1 MTNAQA
7 GLISDFMHGS
17 RAGRLSR
24 RIVRIGFVVVF
35 GAMSVFH
42 FPVMA
47 FGGDPHSGHSHAAE
61 PSHHHDSDCGDAH
74 PADIAAC
81 NGFACFLAVEP
92 ALLASRPL
100 HAVLFGVISFDRADF
115 RLALAAQP
123 DLPPPR
129 LQA

>member
-61 PSHHHDSDCGDAH
+61 PSHHHDSDCGDDVATYFVQALNLSATGS
-74 PADIAAC
+74 PAGMRGQCAAKM
-81 NGFACFLAVEP
+81 
-92 ALLASRPL
+92 S
-100 HAVLFGVISFDRADF
+100 
-115 RLALAAQP
+115 
-123 DLPPPR
+123 
-129 LQA
+129 